1 MVSINIT
8 LVFTIINLVIFYL
21 LMKKFL
27 IGPINAVMEKRESMI
42 KDQLL
47 NAQTVENEAQRLKAE
62 YEESLKGA
70 RTQSAEIV
78 EDAKARAQKEYER
91 IVAEAS
97 VKTGKMLDDSRKTI
111 ERERDQALQDM
122 QAQIAQ
128 LAMAAVGKVLPG
140 QLSDEENNMYY
151 ARFLEE
157 AGEGS
162 EAGSR

>member
-47 NAQTVENEAQRLKAE
+47 NAQTVENEAQRLKTE

-128 LAMAAVGKVLPG
+128 LAMAAVGKVLPE
-140 QLSDEENNMYY
+140 QLSEEENDKYY

>member
-27 IGPINAVMEKRESMI
+27 IGPINAVMEKRENMI
-42 KDQLL
+42 KDQLQ
-47 NAQTVENEAQRLKAE
+47 NAQTAEAEAQRLRTE

-70 RTQSAEIV
+70 RTQSAGIV
-78 EDAKARAQKEYER
+78 EDAKARAQKEYDR
-91 IVAEAS
+91 IVAEAA
-97 VKTGKMLDDSRKTI
+97 VKTEKMLDDSRKTI

-122 QAQIAQ
+122 QSQIAQ

-140 QLSDEENNMYY
+140 QLSEEENDKYY

>member
-47 NAQTVENEAQRLKAE
+47 NAQTVENEAQRLKTE

-140 QLSDEENNMYY
+140 QLSEEENDKYY